1 MDKFNKSKIW
11 KNKNVRRAIPL
22 CVAILFYLI
31 MTHLDLIGRGIA
43 FLVNF
48 ILPVIVGIVLA
59 YIMDPPIRNIEKKF
73 SERGVNHARGKA
85 IAIVIVIILV
95 SLALLIIAVVPQVL
109 SSVVK
114 FATSK
119 TSYHGA
125 LQQFV
130 DNIAKRHVDM
140 KSAFTAID
148 NMLDK
153 MQSQVQDRLVSGSG
167 SGGKHV
173 LNFIID
179 FILAIYFLADKKR
192 VQRNARNFFRLSMRD
207 TTYVKVSS
215 VWKRC
220 DRIFIKFLF
229 CEVIDALI
237 VGCANAAFML
247 ICQMSYVPMISVV
260 VGLTNLVPTFG
271 PIIGAV
277 VGAFVL
283 MMNNPIHALLFLAF
297 TGILQ
302 ALDGYMIKPKLYG
315 DTLGVP
321 GIWILIAVVIGGR
334 VLGMWGMLLAIPIV
348 AILDIVIRETL
359 LPFME
364 ERKIKREVRAA
375 ERAVHDSEEMD
386 ALELLMALQND
397 TQEKEE

>member
-1 MDKFNKSKIW
+1 MDKFNRFKIW
-11 KNKNVRRAIPL
+11 QNRNVRRSIPL
-22 CVAILFYLI
+22 CIAILFFLI
-31 MTHLDLIGRGIA
+31 MTHLDLIGRVIA
-43 FLVNF
+43 FLINF

-73 SERGVNHARGKA
+73 SASGTSHARGKA
-85 IAIVIVIILV
+85 ITIVILIILA
-95 SLALLIIAVVPQVL
+95 SLVLLIVAVVPQVL

-119 TSYHGA
+119 TSYHSA

-130 DNIAKRHVDM
+130 DGIAKRHVDM
-140 KSAFTAID
+140 KSAFSTID

-167 SGGKHV
+167 SGGRHI
-173 LNFIID
+173 LNFVID

-192 VQRNARNFFRLSMRD
+192 VQRNARRFFRLSMRN
-207 TTYVKVSS
+207 TTYEKVSA

-247 ICQMSYVPMISVV
+247 ICRMSYVPMISVV
-260 VGLTNLVPTFG
+260 AGLTNLVPTFG

-277 VGAFVL
+277 IGAFVL
-283 MMNNPIHALLFLAF
+283 MMNNPIHALLFLIF
-297 TGILQ
+297 TGIIQ
-302 ALDGYMIKPKLYG
+302 AVDGYMIKPKLYG

-334 VLGMWGMLLAIPIV
+334 VFGVWGMLLAIPIV
-348 AILDIVIRETL
+348 AILDILIRETL
-359 LPFME
+359 LPMME
-364 ERKIKREVRAA
+364 QRKIKREIAAA
-375 ERAVHDSEEMD
+375 EREMKNSEETG
-386 ALELLMALQND
+386 ALELLIMLQQD
-397 TQEKEE
+397 AQEK

>member
-1 MDKFNKSKIW
+1 
-11 KNKNVRRAIPL
+11 
-22 CVAILFYLI
+22 
-31 MTHLDLIGRGIA
+31 
-43 FLVNF
+43 
-48 ILPVIVGIVLA
+48 
-59 YIMDPPIRNIEKKF
+59 
-73 SERGVNHARGKA
+73 
-85 IAIVIVIILV
+85 
-95 SLALLIIAVVPQVL
+95 
-109 SSVVK
+109 
-114 FATSK
+114 
-119 TSYHGA
+119 
-125 LQQFV
+125 
-130 DNIAKRHVDM
+130 
-140 KSAFTAID
+140 
-148 NMLDK
+148 
-153 MQSQVQDRLVSGSG
+153 
-167 SGGKHV
+167 
-173 LNFIID
+173 
-179 FILAIYFLADKKR
+179 
-192 VQRNARNFFRLSMRD
+192 
-207 TTYVKVSS
+207 
-215 VWKRC
+215 
-220 DRIFIKFLF
+220 
-229 CEVIDALI
+229 
-237 VGCANAAFML
+237 
-247 ICQMSYVPMISVV
+247 VPMISVV

-375 ERAVHDSEEMD
+375 ERAVHDTEEMD